1 MEGKKFM
8 WMLKKDLLT
17 LWRHKPRL
25 ISMLLF
31 PIIMITLFGYGMGG
45 SIENVPIAIVDQSEG
60 DMTDATLG
68 AIKNMSLF
76 EVKSINNNVDE
87 AKKMVES
94 GEVKAAVILPPNY
107 DELTTDQSK
116 MVVLYLDSSDQIAG
130 QAIVPAMQGLF
141 NQLSAKMGAEKLANL
156 QVQNQIATADTGGGE
171 STGTGENNDASD
183 SANVDDGT
191 GESGSSDG
199 TSDDSSSAGDGGISD
214 LSSSVSGIV
223 NSINLQ
229 VNKIY
234 GDIAYIDFLV
244 PAVLA
249 MTVMMSC
256 MMGMGQS
263 IAGERETG
271 ELARLFMTPTSVA
284 TVVGG
289 KIFSKLIIEIFKAL
303 VLLGAAMLLFGITI
317 NGSIVLTIGVLILG
331 ALTFVGFG
339 IMISATTQTQEDY
352 TQIVMPFTMPMMF
365 VSGVFYPIETMPWI
379 FQKIAYLMPL
389 TYLNDAMRGVMLKGF
404 GLGDIWL
411 DVLVLLGFL
420 IVFFGLGVAR
430 FNRDV

>member
-1 MEGKKFM
+1 MERKKFM
-8 WMLKKDLLT
+8 WMLKKDLLS

-45 SIENVPIAIVDQSEG
+45 SIENIPIVVVDQSSG
-60 DMTDATLG
+60 NMTDLTLL
-68 AIKNMSLF
+68 AIKEMPLF
-76 EVKSINNNVDE
+76 EVKNITSNVND
-87 AKKMVES
+87 AKQMVEK
-94 GEVKAAVILPPNY
+94 GEVKGAVILPPNY
-107 DELTTDQSK
+107 DDLDTNQSK
-116 MVVLYLDSSDQIAG
+116 MVVLYLDSSDQIAS

-141 NQLSAKMGAEKLANL
+141 AKLSAQMGAEKLANL
-156 QVQNQIATADTGGGE
+156 QVQNQAPNSDAGIESNNLGGVSEDNGTTNGATGD
-171 STGTGENNDASD
+171 
-183 SANVDDGT
+183 
-191 GESGSSDG
+191 SGSPSNNE
-199 TSDDSSSAGDGGISD
+199 GISS

-271 ELARLFMTPTSVA
+271 ELARLFMTPTSVS

-303 VLLGAAMLLFGITI
+303 ILLAAAMILFGITI
-317 NGSIVLTIGVLILG
+317 NGNIFLVIGILVLG

-339 IMISATTQTQEDY
+339 IMVSATSQTQEDY
-352 TQIVMPFTMPMMF
+352 TQLVMPFTMPMMF

-379 FQKIAYLMPL
+379 FQKIAYLVPL

-404 GLGDIWL
+404 SIGDIWL
-411 DVLVLLGFL
+411 DIVVLLGFL
-420 IVFFGLGVAR
+420 IVFFGLGVIR